1 MFGFFGSDGSNVD
14 AHKFEELLSQGY
26 KIIDVRTPEEF
37 NQARIEGAVLMNI
50 YNPTFKSEVDALK
63 KDEKYA
69 IYCASGSRS
78 ASALSVFR
86 KAGITEVCHL
96 AGGIISWYRAG
107 KPLVN

>member
-1 MFGFFGSDGSNVD
+1 MFNFFGSGEGNVD
-14 AHKFEELLSQGY
+14 PHKFEELISSGY

-37 NQARIEGAVLMNI
+37 NQARIEGALLMNI
-50 YNPTFKSEVDALK
+50 YDPGFRAEVDSLSK
-63 KDEKYA
+63 EEKYA

-78 ASALSVFR
+78 ASALSLF
-86 KAGITEVCHL
+86 KKSGINNVCHL